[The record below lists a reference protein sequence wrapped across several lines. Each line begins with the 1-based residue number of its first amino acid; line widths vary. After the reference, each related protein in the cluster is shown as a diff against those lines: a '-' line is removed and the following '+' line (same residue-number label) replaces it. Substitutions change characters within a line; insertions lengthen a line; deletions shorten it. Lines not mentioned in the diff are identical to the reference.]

1 MKVLFITLEQSGREI
16 LKTILNNSFFINNQS
31 SIYTFGL
38 NDNYLN
44 IKDLTNID
52 IKPLMGI
59 SAVFVNLFYLYKLRQ
74 NINALI
80 KYNNFTHIFF
90 IDSFDFTR
98 FYLKKFKKKKINYYQ
113 IVGPSV
119 FIWKKNRAEFINQNM
134 NALFS
139 IFEIERD
146 YYDSNKYNFI
156 GHPLIS
162 KVKPNNNFNNEVK
175 NIGIFLGSRLQEI
188 SKNIIIIKDLL
199 SKLESNS
206 QYNYFFF
213 TTPNYDHL
221 IKKNF
226 STINNSK
233 FILNNDNYYVNI
245 SLLDFA
251 FACSGSV
258 HLELSFSNIPHFIF
272 YKSSSLNFFIFK
284 YFVKSKFLSLINIF
298 NKKLIIKEFVQ
309 KNFTSQLLFNSFMEL
324 LKDDN
329 LYQYRSNMILS
340 LKNSNL
346 QSYKPNII
354 VDHLKKFF

>member
-1 MKVLFITLEQSGREI
+1 MKILFITLEQSGKEI
-16 LKTILNNSFFINNQS
+16 LKTILNNNFFINNHNL
-31 SIYTFGL
+31 INTFGL

-59 SAVFVNLFYLYKLRQ
+59 SAVFVNLLYLYKLRK
-74 NINALI
+74 NINVLI

-90 IDSFDFTR
+90 IDSFDFTK
-98 FYLKKFKKKKINYYQ
+98 FYLKKFQKKKINYYQ

-119 FIWKKNRAEFINQNM
+119 FIWKKNRAEFINKNM
-134 NALFS
+134 NGLFS

-146 YYDSNKYNFI
+146 FYDSNKYSFI

-162 KVKPNNNFNNEVK
+162 KVKLNNNFNDKVK

-188 SKNIIIIKDLL
+188 SKNIKVIKDLL
-199 SKLESNS
+199 NKLESNS

-213 TTPNYDHL
+213 TTPNFDNL
-221 IKKNF
+221 IKKYF

-233 FILNNDNYYVNI
+233 FILNNDNYYENI

-251 FACSGSV
+251 FACSGTV
-258 HLELSFSNIPHFIF
+258 HLELSFSHIPHFIF
-272 YKSSSLNFFIFK
+272 YKSSKLNFFIFK
-284 YFVKSKFLSLINIF
+284 YFVKSNFLSLINIF
-298 NKKLIIKEFVQ
+298 NKQLIVKEFVQ
-309 KNFTSQLLFNSFMEL
+309 NNFTGQLLFNNFMEL

-329 LYQYRSNMILS
+329 LSQYRSNMILS